1 MKFPTTLL
9 ALALL
14 TVPALSTPAQA
25 APPQAAPAPAA
36 PELAAAAA
44 PAAVTVARY
53 SFDQGVSAQGTVVE
67 NTGRG
72 TRLQVRAAAGGQ
84 VRAVPART
92 GRFVAFPVRCAATA
106 TAANC
111 RRALLQG
118 TNDAD
123 LNPGTNPF
131 RFGASVLIAKSQI
144 KNSSNV
150 MQKGVVS
157 AESQW
162 KLQIGEAK
170 GRAQCVI
177 VGRGSAQPYI
187 VRSTISVVDGRWH
200 QVTCMRTATGL
211 YIFVD
216 GVRHGVVAV
225 PATVSIS
232 NTRPLRLGA
241 PNLALDS
248 DSFNGYLDDVFVVRG

>member
-1 MKFPTTLL
+1 MKFPTLL

-14 TVPALSTPAQA
+14 AVPALPTPAHAAQA
-25 APPQAAPAPAA
+25 S
-36 PELAAAAA
+36 AAAA

-53 SFDQGVSAQGTVVE
+53 SFDQGVSAQGTVAE

-72 TRLQVRAAAGGQ
+72 TSLQVRAAAGGQ
-84 VRAVPART
+84 VRAMPAKA
-92 GRFVAFPVRCAATA
+92 GRFVAFPVRCAANA

-177 VGRGSAQPYI
+177 VGRGSAKPYI
-187 VRSTISVVDGRWH
+187 VRSTVSVVDGRWH

-232 NTRPLRLGA
+232 NARPLRLGA